1 MDAIRKFLDTLSDS
15 ELVQIQN
22 LYCDS
27 AGYPDDQIYALDDEF
42 FEMTGFSGLKVAQA
56 VFYGDFN
63 YSHDWISFDGYGN
76 FKTTNNPS
84 QFMDFEGIAEWI
96 AENPEDFE
104 GYFDELDEILSE
116 IES

>member
-1 MDAIRKFLDTLSDS
+1 MNTIREFLDTLNDS

-42 FEMTGFSGLKVAQA
+42 FELCGFSGMKVAQA
-56 VFYGDFN
+56 IFYGDFN
-63 YSHDWISFDGYGN
+63 YSHDWVSFDGYGN
-76 FKTTNNPS
+76 FKTANSPS
-84 QFMDFEGIAEWI
+84 QLMDFEGITEWI
-96 AENPEDFE
+96 AENPSDFE
-104 GYFDELDEILSE
+104 GCFDELDEIISE